1 MSRSQGPI
9 IIYTWFSHGGKGGTE
24 GRSAVAYLQL
34 TSKKGKEGGGSLE
47 YCRTL
52 EGDQVNI
59 IMVQSKSMLTSL

>member
-1 MSRSQGPI
+1 MGGG
-9 IIYTWFSHGGKGGTE
+9 GGKE

-59 IMVQSKSMLTSL
+59 IMVQSKSSDLPFLRQSMLTSL